1 MELTT
6 LWRKSK
12 EVFLS
17 SFFFWLLLSI
27 QHVACNASHE
37 GKDKT
42 MGSTWSEILPA
53 VAKQHPPPTSPSA
66 PLVSWKNAHSTQL
79 AGRKLINFSQ
89 DLPPCVRT
97 HTHTHTLPPSPLLSH
112 THTHTMKILVNE
124 SMRGCQCLR
133 STVLI
138 YALSSWAKNKDHTEC
153 CATESCKTEMKVTS
167 LVLSRP
173 SHEVPPSTPHRRL
186 SVFFLHVCF

>member
-1 MELTT
+1 MTQ
-6 LWRKSK
+6 KQGGVS
-12 EVFLS
+12 FF
-17 SFFFWLLLSI
+17 FFFWLLLSI

-97 HTHTHTLPPSPLLSH
+97 HTHTPFLLLLSFLTHIH
-112 THTHTMKILVNE
+112 TQWRFLWMRAWEGVSACAVQCWYMHWAPELKIKITLNAVP
-124 SMRGCQCLR
+124 L
-133 STVLI
+133 
-138 YALSSWAKNKDHTEC
+138 
-153 CATESCKTEMKVTS
+153 KVA
-167 LVLSRP
+167 
-173 SHEVPPSTPHRRL
+173 RL
-186 SVFFLHVCF
+186 KWKWQV

>member
-1 MELTT
+1 
-6 LWRKSK
+6 
-12 EVFLS
+12 
-17 SFFFWLLLSI
+17 
-27 QHVACNASHE
+27 
-37 GKDKT
+37 

-97 HTHTHTLPPSPLLSH
+97 HTHTLTLPPSPLLSH

-173 SHEVPPSTPHRRL
+173 SLRSHPQRHTDGFRFFFYMFVFSRSSNKSIFATIPSPQWFLQHYSL
-186 SVFFLHVCF
+186 FFSLC